1 MNQSRLPGLSGDL
14 AEKSPAPIQPLDF
27 IIAYLGLL
35 AGEGGKT
42 VYKRI
47 VCLLAAAVFFMTGL
61 KASAGYYYDRRGRS
75 VAAPDTYV
83 AGGLLD
89 GNALGIGSFDAIGDL
104 YVDGEEA
111 LYIADTGN
119 DRVVVLSADDTVRR
133 VVETVET
140 DEGPV
145 PLNAPEGVFYH
156 NGLLYICNT
165 GGGEVLAVDA
175 DNRVVR
181 RLGKPESASLSEE
194 AVFKPSKVA
203 VNASGAVFVAAS
215 GIYLGLLQYGTDD
228 VFANFFGAAKV
239 EVTPDVVLAAMWK
252 SLFTDAQ
259 RESLKR
265 EISTEYANLFID
277 SEDFV
282 FTVTS
287 TVNEK
292 QVSRLNA
299 AGENILKYPGYDDAS
314 LFTSG
319 YNRNNF
325 GDQEFDYSKGYK
337 IVSQLTDLHV
347 DAEGILTVLDSRRG
361 KVLQFDSELNP
372 IGVFGGTGDQR
383 GFFRGAAALE
393 KQGEAYLIA
402 DGDKNTITR
411 MVPTGYIRTV
421 REALAGY
428 RQGEYARSEEL
439 WNEVLAS
446 NPHFTVAYRSIGRA
460 LLADGDCR
468 AAMDYLRE
476 GDDRYYYSL
485 ALQEYRRDFIRNN
498 LLWLLPAMLAVL
510 AGLVVGWRRLKRWL
524 QS

>member
-1 MNQSRLPGLSGDL
+1 MNKSRLTGLSGDL

-402 DGDKNTITR
+402 DGDKTPLPAWCPPDMSARCGRRWPATGKENMPARRSCGTRCLPPTRTLPSPIAASAAPCWPMATAGRRWNTC
-411 MVPTGYIRTV
+411 
-421 REALAGY
+421 
-428 RQGEYARSEEL
+428 
-439 WNEVLAS
+439 
-446 NPHFTVAYRSIGRA
+446 GRA
-460 LLADGDCR
+460 TTGIIIRSPCR
-468 AAMDYLRE
+468 NTAGISSGTTCSGCCPPCSPSWRGWLWAGAA
-476 GDDRYYYSL
+476 
-485 ALQEYRRDFIRNN
+485 
-498 LLWLLPAMLAVL
+498 
-510 AGLVVGWRRLKRWL
+510 
-524 QS
+524 

>member
-1 MNQSRLPGLSGDL
+1 M
-14 AEKSPAPIQPLDF
+14 
-27 IIAYLGLL
+27 
-35 AGEGGKT
+35 
-42 VYKRI
+42 YKRI

-402 DGDKNTITR
+402 DGDKKHHYPHGAHRIYPHGAGGAGR
-411 MVPTGYIRTV
+411 LPARRICPLGGAVERGACLQP
-421 REALAGY
+421 AL
-428 RQGEYARSEEL
+428 
-439 WNEVLAS
+439 
-446 NPHFTVAYRSIGRA
+446 
-460 LLADGDCR
+460 
-468 AAMDYLRE
+468 
-476 GDDRYYYSL
+476 
-485 ALQEYRRDFIRNN
+485 YRRLSQHRPRPAGRWRLPGGDGIPAGGRRPV
-498 LLWLLPAMLAVL
+498 LLFARPAGIPPGFHPEQPTLAAARHARRPGGAGCGL
-510 AGLVVGWRRLKRWL
+510 APLETMAAILMSHERRGSHVQPVQIPAAEL
-524 QS
+524 

>member
-1 MNQSRLPGLSGDL
+1 M
-14 AEKSPAPIQPLDF
+14 
-27 IIAYLGLL
+27 
-35 AGEGGKT
+35 
-42 VYKRI
+42 YKRI

-89 GNALGIGSFDAIGDL
+89 GTALGIGSFDAIGDL

-287 TVNEK
+287 T
-292 QVSRLNA
+292 
-299 AGENILKYPGYDDAS
+299 
-314 LFTSG
+314 
-319 YNRNNF
+319 
-325 GDQEFDYSKGYK
+325 
-337 IVSQLTDLHV
+337 
-347 DAEGILTVLDSRRG
+347 EGILTVLDSRRG

-468 AAMDYLRE
+468 AAMEYLRE

>member
-1 MNQSRLPGLSGDL
+1 M
-14 AEKSPAPIQPLDF
+14 
-27 IIAYLGLL
+27 
-35 AGEGGKT
+35 
-42 VYKRI
+42 
-47 VCLLAAAVFFMTGL
+47 
-61 KASAGYYYDRRGRS
+61 
-75 VAAPDTYV
+75 
-83 AGGLLD
+83 
-89 GNALGIGSFDAIGDL
+89 
-104 YVDGEEA
+104 
-111 LYIADTGN
+111 
-119 DRVVVLSADDTVRR
+119 
-133 VVETVET
+133 
-140 DEGPV
+140 
-145 PLNAPEGVFYH
+145 
-156 NGLLYICNT
+156 
-165 GGGEVLAVDA
+165 DA

-460 LLADGDCR
+460 CWPVATPGRRWNTCGRATTGIIIRSPCR
-468 AAMDYLRE
+468 NTA
-476 GDDRYYYSL
+476 GISSGTTYSGCCPPCSPSW
-485 ALQEYRRDFIRNN
+485 RGW
-498 LLWLLPAMLAVL
+498 LWLAPLE
-510 AGLVVGWRRLKRWL
+510 RWL